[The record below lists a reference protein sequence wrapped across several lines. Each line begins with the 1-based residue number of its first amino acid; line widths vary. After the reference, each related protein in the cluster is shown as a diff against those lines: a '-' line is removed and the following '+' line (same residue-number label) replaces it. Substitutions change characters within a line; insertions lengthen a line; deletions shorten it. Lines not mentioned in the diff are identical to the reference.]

1 MLGIDQKN
9 ILKRIRGRVLLNN
22 VLKGLFFAS
31 TTIGLIFLALLL
43 YRILTQGIGYL
54 NSGFIT
60 SFPAPYPEEAGIFAG
75 LIGSLLMIAIVAPV
89 AIILG
94 VGTAIFLEEYAYKNR
109 WTKFIQINIQN
120 LAGVPSIVYGLLGLT
135 FFVYMLR
142 LGYTLLAG
150 GLTMSLLVLPVI
162 VVAAQEAIR
171 SVPSDIKEAS
181 YGMGAS
187 KWQTIRRVIL
197 PAALPGI
204 LTGTILALSRAIGE
218 TAPLIIVGAATALY
232 TLPDSLLSKYTVM
245 PIQIF
250 NWTGRPQ
257 EEWQFVAA
265 AGILV
270 LLIVLLF
277 MNAIAVFIR
286 NKFQKRY

>member
-1 MLGIDQKN
+1 MPGIDERN
-9 ILKRIRGRVLLNN
+9 SLKRIRGRVLLNN
-22 VLKGLFFAS
+22 VLKGLFFVS

-43 YRILTQGIGYL
+43 YRILTQGTGYFNL
-54 NSGFIT
+54 GFIS

-75 LIGSLLMIAIVAPV
+75 LIGSIMMIAIVAPV
-89 AIILG
+89 AITLG

-109 WTKFIQINIQN
+109 WTKFIQVNIQN

-142 LGYTLLAG
+142 FGYTLLAG
-150 GLTMSLLVLPVI
+150 GLTMALLVLPVI

>member
-1 MLGIDQKN
+1 MSGIDEKN
-9 ILKRIRGRVLLNN
+9 NLKRIRGRVILNN
-22 VLKGLFFAS
+22 VLKGLFFVS

-54 NSGFIT
+54 NSDFIT

-75 LIGSLLMIAIVAPV
+75 LIGSIMMIAIVAPV
-89 AIILG
+89 AITLG

-150 GLTMSLLVLPVI
+150 GLTMALLVLPVI

-197 PAALPGI
+197 PAAIPGI

-277 MNAIAVFIR
+277 MNAVAVFIR